1 MKKQQ
6 LRLINIL
13 KTDSLLKKN
22 IEELKF
28 GCIWKHFKHNNYF
41 RYVWEWKNDVW
52 VEMWNDTTIPTIMWD
67 WMINPIW
74 QANYQHL
81 LRYLRHKWIDADID
95 TYLDLNL
102 KSKGVTVWTLM
113 SFEIGNLLD
122 QEETTLEMLCD
133 YLET

>member
-6 LRLINIL
+6 LRLLEIL
-13 KTDSLLKKN
+13 KTCPDLKKEIETLTN
-22 IEELKF
+22 IWWNFKIWQEFWKYLAWESEEEFYWNTWTWIKLYK
-28 GCIWKHFKHNNYF
+28 Y
-41 RYVWEWKNDVW
+41 EDV
-52 VEMWNDTTIPTIMWD
+52 ES
-67 WMINPIW
+67 IW

-81 LRYLRHKWIDADID
+81 LRFLRHKWIDADID

-102 KSKGVTVWTLM
+102 KSEGVTVWTLM

-133 YLET
+133 YLETIN